1 VVGRDA
7 QAVAL
12 FVERYA
18 GKKAPP
24 ASGVKSSSPTGSSGT
39 K

>member
-1 VVGRDA
+1 VGRDA

-18 GKKAPP
+18 GEKAP
-24 ASGVKSSSPTGSSGT
+24 ASTGVKAPSPTGSSGT